1 MPIRCLW
8 LLLLSTVCFAE
19 GERLQVS
26 FDASASSFS
35 VVDTQAA
42 RTWRMFPS
50 APLSS
55 GVSCTWKV
63 EGSELAVEI
72 SAPTSL
78 PMKASLVCPGAFA
91 AEKGDRFILP
101 TGCGFSFPADATFD
115 TKALERMPVYS
126 RAMKMGCWAQYAE
139 TVGADGALRQGAGM
153 LAILETPVDAYV
165 RFGVRANGLRAM
177 EPEWSA
183 EDGRFAYARRIRY
196 VFFEKATPG
205 ALAARYR
212 AEMAR
217 RGHRVTFRE
226 KARRNP
232 RLAKGL
238 EILKGAP
245 DVWYWSLRDDRG
257 AVARR
262 LRGLGFPNMLF
273 SAITRKDLGTWVT
286 PQEVRDVAAL
296 PDVLLAEYDI
306 YTDTM
311 EPEMLDKI
319 DAVRPHWPLG
329 VWANG
334 DYVTDANG
342 VPQRGWKVALKTDP
356 TKPVIG
362 CLRLCESR
370 APRYLRERVSARLA
384 EAPWNAR
391 FFDVTGTGI
400 GTCQNPKHPLTRRQS
415 VAARKRLLAIAGDE
429 YGLVTGTE
437 DGLECFVPECDYFEG
452 NFSAAHWRVDGG
464 RYMWRIYDEAPP
476 VMARAIDPA
485 TRCPFWEM
493 VFHDCIA
500 STWYWTDYNN
510 KFPRDWWKRDL
521 LNIVSGTPPMYL
533 FTPEVLDRQQE
544 RLSASVKAATRVAR
558 LTADAVLDEYR
569 WLTVGRLVQQSHFS
583 NGVTATVNFG
593 DRPYTMSDGW
603 VLPARGH
610 RVETR

>member
-1 MPIRCLW
+1 M
-8 LLLLSTVCFAE
+8 SY
-19 GERLQVS
+19 
-26 FDASASSFS
+26 SASS
-35 VVDTQAA
+35 T
-42 RTWRMFPS
+42 
-50 APLSS
+50 S
-55 GVSCTWKV
+55 G
-63 EGSELAVEI
+63 
-72 SAPTSL
+72 
-78 PMKASLVCPGAFA
+78 
-91 AEKGDRFILP
+91 
-101 TGCGFSFPADATFD
+101 
-115 TKALERMPVYS
+115 
-126 RAMKMGCWAQYAE
+126 
-139 TVGADGALRQGAGM
+139 
-153 LAILETPVDAYV
+153 
-165 RFGVRANGLRAM
+165 
-177 EPEWSA
+177 
-183 EDGRFAYARRIRY
+183 
-196 VFFEKATPG
+196 
-205 ALAARYR
+205 
-212 AEMAR
+212 
-217 RGHRVTFRE
+217 
-226 KARRNP
+226 
-232 RLAKGL
+232 
-238 EILKGAP
+238 
-245 DVWYWSLRDDRG
+245 
-257 AVARR
+257 
-262 LRGLGFPNMLF
+262 

-329 VWANG
+329 VWEANA
-334 DYVTDANG
+334 YVMKKDGTP
-342 VPQRGWKVALKTDP
+342 VRGWKVALKTDP

-362 CLRLCESR
+362 CLRLCENR

-533 FTPEVLDRQQE
+533 FTPEVLDQQQE

-569 WLTVGRLVQQSHFS
+569 WLTVDRLVQQSHFS